1 MAFLGQDFVV
11 EEIANEA
18 GAFDPIPA
26 GWYNASI
33 VSAELKETKAGNGQY
48 IKIRFDVTGPSY
60 QGRVVWGQIN
70 IKNPNPTAEQ
80 IGRQQLGDLARAIGL
95 ERVSDSDQL
104 VGGNLQIKV
113 KVKKDEI
120 YGDGNDV
127 KGFKALDSSAPPT
140 KQAAAA
146 GTAPKSSTPPWAK

>member
-26 GWYNASI
+26 GWYTANI
-33 VSAELKETKAGNGQY
+33 VSAELKDTKAGNGQY
-48 IKIRFDVTGPSY
+48 VKVRFDVTGPSY
-60 QGRVVWGQIN
+60 EGRVIWGQLN
-70 IKNPNPTAEQ
+70 IKNPNPQAEQ

-95 ERVSDSDQL
+95 EKVSDSDQL

-113 KVKKDEI
+113 AVKKDEI

-127 KGFKALDSSAPPT
+127 KGFKALDSSMPPQQSANSGAPS
-140 KQAAAA
+140 
-146 GTAPKSSTPPWAK
+146 KSPTPPWAK